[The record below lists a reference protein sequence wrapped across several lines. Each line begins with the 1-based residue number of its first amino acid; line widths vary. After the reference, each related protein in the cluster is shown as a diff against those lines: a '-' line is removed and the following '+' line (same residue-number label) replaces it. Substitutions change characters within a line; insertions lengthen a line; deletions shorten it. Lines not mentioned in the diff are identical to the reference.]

1 MPQMQHFSVELLS
14 FYYSQTGCRKEG
26 EEMTGFEK
34 LNADELVAFI
44 EKNLPIY
51 NTLLNSGLDSAADR
65 IKGMVLDANAELVRK
80 LGC

>member
-1 MPQMQHFSVELLS
+1 
-14 FYYSQTGCRKEG
+14 
-26 EEMTGFEK
+26 MTGFEK